1 MGSYRWETRAEP
13 RVYARSVRACL
24 TEPRFAKQ
32 FSARSEVLTED
43 SVLAEMNSPDNVQQV
58 LAGCSSEHAAFRACA
73 RRQARALE
81 IFRSAVS
88 EARLDGRALASY
100 GSGGLTFVLWYGGA
114 PFFPTLLVTL
124 ALTVCALAVSLQD
137 AHARRQLW
145 IWASTGVFLFLALA
159 QQPAVEIRARR
170 WSRAMVREAAPPVV
184 RTAVDALLGEDHDAL
199 LLADEYAGLR
209 SVRGREYLVNNTTI
223 ERLNWKLQQIDGG
236 TIAVSGPRGVGKT
249 SLLQWCTDK
258 ADFSV
263 FAQAPAAYA
272 PLDFLTSLFVQV
284 CESYLVRE
292 RAEVP
297 EFVRLPYLHR
307 ILGRLGPPAQR
318 LIRWLA
324 YAVPA
329 AALITLGLFATVR
342 SLQAEHSAAI
352 HRRVLGVADTVR
364 DHAMDVWHGEARG
377 LGLAVTCA
385 GVIIWL
391 LRRSAFTGKVLRRA
405 WRVLFAVTF
414 VVLCLG
420 PFVSLGFDPDVRHDA
435 ATLATDGTLVRWG
448 LLFGLWVAC
457 SFCVIAG
464 PQNVTLAGREWT
476 TRTVLSPLLVLIPLA
491 ALAVLALSPSGRAIF
506 TDSENPLR
514 ICVWLLG
521 ILLGKIRFPHA
532 FFARPE
538 SDLVKD
544 CRKQLYRLQT
554 VQSSSAAVNT
564 GAAAQLL
571 SLGTSHTTSLSTV
584 PPNYPSLVEDFRRVL
599 GAIADELHEN
609 RQSFIVAIDEVDRL
623 GTDAQALD
631 FLREIKAI
639 LGVPY
644 VHFLISVAED
654 VGAAFVRR
662 GMPYRDVTDSSFDD
676 VLHVQPGTLEDS
688 TAILRKRADDDP
700 GDELPRRFVLL
711 AHALSGGIPRDL
723 MRYARRLMEVR
734 SSPDDRELSSLSRK
748 VVLDELSET
757 LAGFRTLLAK
767 QQWSPETITILGSFR
782 DLVGHLR
789 TACPCRD
796 RTEQL
801 ELALEHFAL
810 HAAREQHLS
819 TVGALPAETRELM
832 DEAAGYAYFSLTLL
846 GIFGRDP
853 FNAPLAAAA
862 VHGPDGDPEL
872 LAQARLELAI
882 SPHSAR
888 RLIDGIRVAWGLPSP
903 AIDPLLAAVPP
914 PRNRACPRHHRSTR
928 NASRGAGR

>member
-13 RVYARSVRACL
+13 RIYARSIRACL

-32 FSARSEVLTED
+32 FSARSEILTED
-43 SVLAEMNSPDNVQQV
+43 AVLAEMGSQENVQQV
-58 LAGCSSEHAAFRACA
+58 LARCTSEYAAFRACA

-88 EARLDGRALASY
+88 EAHLDGRALALY
-100 GSGGLTFVLWYGGA
+100 GSSGLAFVLWYGGA
-114 PFFPTLLVTL
+114 AFYPTLLVTL
-124 ALTVCALAVSLQD
+124 AFTVCALAVATQNARS
-137 AHARRQLW
+137 RRQLW
-145 IWASTGVFLFLALA
+145 VWASMGVFLFLTVV

-170 WSRAMVREAAPPVV
+170 WSRAMVREAAPQVV
-184 RTAVDALLGEDHDAL
+184 RAAVDALLGEDHDAL

-209 SVRGREYLVNNTTI
+209 SVRGREYLVNSATI
-223 ERLNWKLQQIDGG
+223 ERLNWKIQQIDGG

-272 PLDFLTSLFVQV
+272 PLEFLTSLFFQV
-284 CESYLVRE
+284 CESYLARE

-342 SLQAEHSAAI
+342 SLQAEHSAAL
-352 HRRVLGVADTVR
+352 HRHVSAVAATVR

-377 LGLAVTCA
+377 LGLAVTCT
-385 GVIIWL
+385 GVLVWL

-405 WRVLFAVTF
+405 WRVLFGITC

-420 PFVSLGFDPDVRHDA
+420 PFVSLGFDPGIRHHA
-435 ATLATDGTLVRWG
+435 AALATDGTLVRWV
-448 LLFGLWVAC
+448 LLFGLWVVC

-464 PQNVTLAGREWT
+464 PQKVTFAGREWT
-476 TRTVLSPLLVLIPLA
+476 TRSVLGPLLLLIPLA
-491 ALAVLALSPSGRAIF
+491 SLAVLTLSPSGRAIL
-506 TDSENPLR
+506 TDSQNPLR

-521 ILLGKIRFPHA
+521 ILLGKIRFPRH
-532 FFARPE
+532 FFTRPE

-599 GAIADELHEN
+599 AAIADELHGKH
-609 RQSFIVAIDEVDRL
+609 QSFIVAIDEVDRL

-700 GDELPRRFVLL
+700 GDELPRRFILL
-711 AHALSGGIPRDL
+711 AHALSGGVPRDL

-748 VVLDELSET
+748 VILDELSET

-767 QQWSPETITILGSFR
+767 QQWSPETVTILGSFR
-782 DLVGHLR
+782 NLVGHLR

-810 HAAREQHLS
+810 HAAREPRLP
-819 TVGALPAETRELM
+819 TDGDLPAETRLLM

-846 GIFGRDP
+846 GIFGREP
-853 FNAPLAAAA
+853 FNSPLAAAA
-862 VHGPDGDPEL
+862 QQGPDGDPEL

-888 RLIDGIRVAWGLPSP
+888 RLVDGIRRAWGLPSP
-903 AIDPLLAAVPP
+903 TVDPLIASVPP
-914 PRNRACPRHHRSTR
+914 PRSRVCPRHHRS
-928 NASRGAGR
+928 S